1 MKNKF
6 GCNHLSF
13 SYYFQVYIFI
23 YLFRYRHGKREGYQL
38 SLLRNGKLTTATLL
52 NNSHRNIMPRGL

>member
-13 SYYFQVYIFI
+13 FKCI
-23 YLFRYRHGKREGYQL
+23 YLFIYFDIVTAKGKGINCHYFEMV
-38 SLLRNGKLTTATLL
+38 N
-52 NNSHRNIMPRGL
+52 

>member
-23 YLFRYRHGKREGYQL
+23 YFDIVTAKGKGITCNYFEMV
-38 SLLRNGKLTTATLL
+38 N
-52 NNSHRNIMPRGL
+52 

>member
-13 SYYFQVYIFI
+13 SYNFQLYLFI
-23 YLFRYRHGKREGYQL
+23 YLFIYCDIGTAKGKVL
-38 SLLRNGKLTTATLL
+38 IVITSKW
-52 NNSHRNIMPRGL
+52 